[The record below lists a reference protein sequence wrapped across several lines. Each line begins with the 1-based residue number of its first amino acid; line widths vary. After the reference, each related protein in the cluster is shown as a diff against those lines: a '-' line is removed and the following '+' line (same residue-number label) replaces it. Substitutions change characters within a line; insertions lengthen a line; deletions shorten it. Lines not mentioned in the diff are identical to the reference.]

1 MPSVPFQL
9 DRIATFQ
16 GVPSDHLAELET
28 RLQPVAVARGVCVV
42 NEGDDA
48 DALFVVISGR
58 FAVEVDGN
66 PEPVTEIGQGA
77 TIGEIAFFAGGKRTA
92 TVRAIRDSVVLT
104 LSRADFDD
112 ISQRAPAIW
121 TAITATLA
129 SRLAAETR
137 KSTALSNGGFARRR
151 AGPRP
156 RTIAVI
162 AAGPAPISDA
172 FLEAFARAGRT
183 HAGTLIAGAGD
194 IAEYTRD
201 EFSNE
206 NGTTAALNDLEA
218 QYDTIAFIAD
228 PVLSPWSEKTIRQ
241 ADAILSVGTHPDGP
255 LGSTIARNPLETF
268 AATLHKPSAFH
279 LAIEHPRRGPV
290 QGTRHWLG
298 GREPQMHHHVSLE
311 GDSDVE
317 RLWRFLRGKA
327 KGFIACGGG
336 AFCAAHISVY
346 KAFREAG
353 ETFDFFGGT
362 SGGAAMTAAFAQDLE
377 PDDIDA
383 RVHRM
388 FIDGKAL
395 GRYTLPR
402 YSLLDHTHFDAH
414 LKNEYGNVR
423 IEDLWKPYFAVSA
436 DLTEAQLE
444 VHRSGPLWEA
454 IRASAAI
461 PGLLPPYCRGDG
473 RMLVDGSVIANV
485 PVEVIHALKAGPNV
499 IVSFDTPG
507 AASAAFDYDALPGRR
522 ELFWK
527 WANPFAAK
535 TLPNAPSAATV
546 LVRSLMANRGHY
558 ERHIDPEDWLLVP
571 PTPDDMGAL
580 DWRRHSELLDAAYRF
595 TKAEIER
602 RNAGSGAPG

>member
-1 MPSVPFQL
+1 MPSAPFHL

-16 GVPSDHLAELET
+16 GVPSDHLAQLET
-28 RLQPVAVARGVCVV
+28 RLRPLAVARGVSIVT
-42 NEGDDA
+42 EGDDA

-77 TIGEIAFFAGGKRTA
+77 TIGEIAFFAGGNRTA
-92 TVRAIRDSVVLT
+92 TVRAIRDSVVLK

-112 ISQRAPAIW
+112 ISRRAPAIW

-129 SRLAAETR
+129 SRLAVETR

-162 AAGPAPISDA
+162 AAGPTPISDA
-172 FLEAFARAGRT
+172 FLEAFARAGCT
-183 HAGTLIAGAGD
+183 HAGTLIAGAAD
-194 IAEYTRD
+194 IVGYTRD
-201 EFSNE
+201 DRLNE
-206 NGTTAALNDLEA
+206 NDTTAALNDLES

-228 PVLSPWSEKTIRQ
+228 PVLSPWTEKAIRQ

-255 LGSTIARNPLETF
+255 LGRTIARNPLELF

-279 LAIEHPRRGPV
+279 LAILHPRRAPI
-290 QGTRHWLG
+290 QGTRHWLS
-298 GREPQMHHHVSLE
+298 GREPHMHHHVSLE
-311 GDSDVE
+311 GDGDIE
-317 RLWRFLRGKA
+317 RLWRFLRGQA

-336 AFCAAHISVY
+336 AFCAAHIGVY

-353 ETFDFFGGT
+353 DTFDFFGGT

-414 LKNEYGNVR
+414 LRNEYGNVR

-485 PVEVIHALKAGPNV
+485 PVEVMHALKTGPNV

-507 AASAAFDYDALPGRR
+507 AASVAFDYDALPGRR
-522 ELFWK
+522 ELFLK

-558 ERHIDPEDWLLVP
+558 ERHIGSDDWLLVP

-580 DWRRHSELLDAAYRF
+580 DWRRHSELLDTAYRY

-602 RNAGSGAPG
+602 RNAGSCSPG

>member
-1 MPSVPFQL
+1 
-9 DRIATFQ
+9 
-16 GVPSDHLAELET
+16 
-28 RLQPVAVARGVCVV
+28 
-42 NEGDDA
+42 
-48 DALFVVISGR
+48 
-58 FAVEVDGN
+58 
-66 PEPVTEIGQGA
+66 
-77 TIGEIAFFAGGKRTA
+77 
-92 TVRAIRDSVVLT
+92 
-104 LSRADFDD
+104 
-112 ISQRAPAIW
+112 
-121 TAITATLA
+121 
-129 SRLAAETR
+129 
-137 KSTALSNGGFARRR
+137 
-151 AGPRP
+151 
-156 RTIAVI
+156 
-162 AAGPAPISDA
+162 
-172 FLEAFARAGRT
+172 
-183 HAGTLIAGAGD
+183 
-194 IAEYTRD
+194 
-201 EFSNE
+201 
-206 NGTTAALNDLEA
+206 
-218 QYDTIAFIAD
+218 
-228 PVLSPWSEKTIRQ
+228 
-241 ADAILSVGTHPDGP
+241 
-255 LGSTIARNPLETF
+255 
-268 AATLHKPSAFH
+268 
-279 LAIEHPRRGPV
+279 
-290 QGTRHWLG
+290 
-298 GREPQMHHHVSLE
+298 MHHHVSLE
-311 GDSDVE
+311 GDGDIE
-317 RLWRFLRGKA
+317 RLWRFLRGQA

-336 AFCAAHISVY
+336 AFCAAHIGVY

-353 ETFDFFGGT
+353 DTFDFFGGT

-414 LKNEYGNVR
+414 LRNEYGNVR

-485 PVEVIHALKAGPNV
+485 PVEVMHALKTGPNV

-507 AASAAFDYDALPGRR
+507 AASVAFDYDALPGRR
-522 ELFWK
+522 ELFLK

-558 ERHIDPEDWLLVP
+558 ERHIGSDDWLLVP

-580 DWRRHSELLDAAYRF
+580 DWRRHSELLDTAYRY

-602 RNAGSGAPG
+602 RNAGSCSPG